1 MVRTVKKKVNPHG
14 IPIPRNAINRDTIIE
29 EAMKDD
35 MAHAWLLVAG
45 PLLDRGYDLPP
56 LANAVSAYVN
66 KNTDK
71 PTNRAVL
78 TRVEKALGY
87 SRPNLDTRHVKSP
100 VELEAFKRKVW
111 RVAMET
117 ALCVVYLGLESR
129 ISEDEL
135 KDIFFS
141 ADLTLAEI
149 ERGLTDFDTLQRE
162 ILTRAG
168 EMGKVSDL

>member
-1 MVRTVKKKVNPHG
+1 MVRTVKKKVNPRR
-14 IPIPRNAINRDTIIE
+14 IPLPRNAINKNAIIE

-56 LANAVSAYVN
+56 LADAVSAYVN

-71 PTNRAVL
+71 PANRAML
-78 TRVEKALGY
+78 ARAEKALGY
-87 SRPNLDTRHVKSP
+87 SRPNLDTRYVKSP

-168 EMGKVSDL
+168 KMGKVSDL

>member
-1 MVRTVKKKVNPHG
+1 MKKKVNPRR
-14 IPIPRNAINRDTIIE
+14 IPLPRNAINRDAIIE

-35 MAHAWLLVAG
+35 MSHAWLLVAG
-45 PLLDRGYDLPP
+45 PLLDRGHELPP
-56 LANAVSAYVN
+56 LADAVSAYVN

-117 ALCVVYLGLESR
+117 SLCVVYLGLEGL
-129 ISEDEL
+129 ISDDEL

-141 ADLTLAEI
+141 ADLTLAEV

-162 ILTRAG
+162 VLTRAG
-168 EMGKVSDL
+168 EMGKVSEE

>member
-1 MVRTVKKKVNPHG
+1 MKKKVNPRR
-14 IPIPRNAINRDTIIE
+14 IPLPRNAINRDAIIE

-35 MAHAWLLVAG
+35 MSHAWLLVAG
-45 PLLDRGYDLPP
+45 PLLDRGHELPP
-56 LANAVSAYVN
+56 LADAVSAYVN

-78 TRVEKALGY
+78 TRVEKALGKPRIDP
-87 SRPNLDTRHVKSP
+87 SHVKSP

-117 ALCVVYLGLESR
+117 SLCIVYLGLEGL

-141 ADLTLAEI
+141 ADLTLAEV

-162 ILTRAG
+162 IVSRAG

>member
-1 MVRTVKKKVNPHG
+1 M
-14 IPIPRNAINRDTIIE
+14 
-29 EAMKDD
+29 
-35 MAHAWLLVAG
+35 
-45 PLLDRGYDLPP
+45 
-56 LANAVSAYVN
+56 LA
-66 KNTDK
+66 
-71 PTNRAVL
+71 RA
-78 TRVEKALGY
+78 EKALGY
-87 SRPNLDTRHVKSP
+87 SRPNLDTRNVKSP

-149 ERGLTDFDTLQRE
+149 ERGLTDFDTLQQE

-168 EMGKVSDL
+168 EMGEVSDL

>member
-1 MVRTVKKKVNPHG
+1 
-14 IPIPRNAINRDTIIE
+14 
-29 EAMKDD
+29 

-56 LANAVSAYVN
+56 LADAVSAYVN

-71 PTNRAVL
+71 PANRAML
-78 TRVEKALGY
+78 ARAEKALGY
-87 SRPNLDTRHVKSP
+87 SRPNLDTRHVKYP

-141 ADLTLAEI
+141 ADLTLAE
-149 ERGLTDFDTLQRE
+149 
-162 ILTRAG
+162 
-168 EMGKVSDL
+168 VV

>member
-1 MVRTVKKKVNPHG
+1 MKKKVNPRR
-14 IPIPRNAINRDTIIE
+14 IPLPRNAINRDAIIE

-35 MAHAWLLVAG
+35 MSHAWLLVAG
-45 PLLDRGYDLPP
+45 PLLDRGHELPP
-56 LANAVSAYVN
+56 LADAVSAYVN
-66 KNTDK
+66 RNTDK
-71 PTNRAVL
+71 PTNRALL
-78 TRVEKALGY
+78 TRVERALGF
-87 SRPNLDTRHVKSP
+87 SKPRIDPSHVK
-100 VELEAFKRKVW
+100 W

-117 ALCVVYLGLESR
+117 SLCIVYLGLEGQ

-141 ADLTLAEI
+141 ADLTLAEV

-162 ILTRAG
+162 IVSRAG

>member
-1 MVRTVKKKVNPHG
+1 MVRTVKKKVNPRR
-14 IPIPRNAINRDTIIE
+14 IPLPRNAINRDAIIE

-35 MAHAWLLVAG
+35 MSHAWLLVAG
-45 PLLDRGYDLPP
+45 QLLDRGYELPP
-56 LANAVSAYVN
+56 LADAVSAYVN

-100 VELEAFKRKVW
+100 VELEAFKRKVR
-111 RVAMET
+111 RVAIET
-117 ALCVVYLGLESR
+117 ALCVVYLGLEAH
-129 ISEDEL
+129 IGEDEL
-135 KDIFFS
+135 KDVFFS
-141 ADLTLAEI
+141 ADLTLAEV

-162 ILTRAG
+162 VLRRAG
-168 EMGKVSDL
+168 ETGEVSDL

>member
-1 MVRTVKKKVNPHG
+1 MKKKVNPRR
-14 IPIPRNAINRDTIIE
+14 IPLPRNAINRDAIIE

-35 MAHAWLLVAG
+35 MSHAWLLVAG
-45 PLLDRGYDLPP
+45 PLLDRGYELAP
-56 LANAVSAYVN
+56 LADAVSAYVN

-78 TRVEKALGY
+78 TRVEKVLGY

-100 VELEAFKRKVW
+100 VELEAFKRKVR

-117 ALCVVYLGLESR
+117 SLCVVYLGLESH

-141 ADLTLAEI
+141 ADLTLAEV

-162 ILTRAG
+162 IVSRAG

>member
-1 MVRTVKKKVNPHG
+1 MVRTVKKKVNPRR
-14 IPIPRNAINRDTIIE
+14 IPLPRNAINKNAIIE

-56 LANAVSAYVN
+56 LADAVSAYVN

-78 TRVEKALGY
+78 TRVEKALGF
-87 SRPNLDTRHVKSP
+87 SKPRIDPSHVKSP

-111 RVAMET
+111 RVAIET
-117 ALCVVYLGLESR
+117 ALCVVYLGLEAH
-129 ISEDEL
+129 IGEDEL

-141 ADLTLAEI
+141 ADLTLAEV
-149 ERGLTDFDTLQRE
+149 ERGLTYFDALQRE

>member
-1 MVRTVKKKVNPHG
+1 MKKKINPRR
-14 IPIPRNAINRDTIIE
+14 IPLPRNAINRDAIIE

-35 MAHAWLLVAG
+35 MSHAWLLVAG
-45 PLLDRGYDLPP
+45 PLLDRGHELPP
-56 LANAVSAYVN
+56 LADVVSAYVN

-100 VELEAFKRKVW
+100 VELEAFKRKVR

-117 ALCVVYLGLESR
+117 SLCVVYLG
-129 ISEDEL
+129 
-135 KDIFFS
+135 
-141 ADLTLAEI
+141 A
-149 ERGLTDFDTLQRE
+149 
-162 ILTRAG
+162 
-168 EMGKVSDL
+168 

>member
-1 MVRTVKKKVNPHG
+1 MKTVKKKVNPRR
-14 IPIPRNAINRDTIIE
+14 IPLPRNAINRDAIIE

-35 MAHAWLLVAG
+35 MPHAWLLVAG
-45 PLLDRGYDLPP
+45 PLLDRGYDLHP
-56 LANAVSAYVN
+56 LADAVSAYVN

-78 TRVEKALGY
+78 TRVERTLGY
-87 SRPNLDTRHVKSP
+87 SRPNLDTRNVKSP

-141 ADLTLAEI
+141 ADLTLAEV

-162 ILTRAG
+162 IVSRAE

>member
-1 MVRTVKKKVNPHG
+1 MKKKVNPRR
-14 IPIPRNAINRDTIIE
+14 IPLPRNAINKNAIIE

-35 MAHAWLLVAG
+35 MSHAWLLVAG

-56 LANAVSAYVN
+56 LADAVSTYVN

-71 PTNRAVL
+71 PTNRVVL
-78 TRVEKALGY
+78 AKAEKALGY
-87 SRPNLDTRHVKSP
+87 EKPRIDPSHVKSP

-117 ALCVVYLGLESR
+117 SLCIVYLGLEGQ

-141 ADLTLAEI
+141 ADLTLA
-149 ERGLTDFDTLQRE
+149 
-162 ILTRAG
+162 
-168 EMGKVSDL
+168 